1 VRVCDVTQSYN
12 PTSGGI
18 KTYLH
23 QKRTYLLEHTNHEH
37 VLVVPGPED
46 RVTRSARATTYQVA
60 GVPIPGCAPYRF
72 ILRLDKLAA
81 VLREV
86 RPDVVEL
93 GTTYVLPAVGLWHRR
108 RCETALTAYVETQL
122 RAWGHRALAR
132 RARRWTTRYMRW
144 VHQHMDATFVA
155 SRPFHRKLRRLGV
168 TNLRWLPLGVDT
180 EVFNP
185 ARRDRGVRRNLGV
198 ADDQL
203 LLIFAGRLDSE
214 KRVDILLSA
223 FERLPDSFPG
233 KLVLV
238 GEGPARERI
247 AAAAA
252 DSRRIEVLPYEA
264 SRPKLASLLASA
276 DIYVSAAPHETFGL
290 SVIEAQACGLPVV
303 GVRAGAMIDRV
314 PETVGVLTDPDSAAA
329 LTRGI
334 LELSYNGYRTRGRNA
349 RQLVEHEFSWPR
361 TFDRQLQ
368 AYEELLERRAARD
381 Q

>member
-1 VRVCDVTQSYN
+1 
-12 PTSGGI
+12 
-18 KTYLH
+18 
-23 QKRTYLLEHTNHEH
+23 
-37 VLVVPGPED
+37 
-46 RVTRSARATTYQVA
+46 
-60 GVPIPGCAPYRF
+60 
-72 ILRLDKLAA
+72 
-81 VLREV
+81 
-86 RPDVVEL
+86 
-93 GTTYVLPAVGLWHRR
+93 
-108 RCETALTAYVETQL
+108 
-122 RAWGHRALAR
+122 
-132 RARRWTTRYMRW
+132 
-144 VHQHMDATFVA
+144 
-155 SRPFHRKLRRLGV
+155 
-168 TNLRWLPLGVDT
+168 
-180 EVFNP
+180 
-185 ARRDRGVRRNLGV
+185 
-198 ADDQL
+198 
-203 LLIFAGRLDSE
+203 
-214 KRVDILLSA
+214 
-223 FERLPDSFPG
+223 
-233 KLVLV
+233 LVLV